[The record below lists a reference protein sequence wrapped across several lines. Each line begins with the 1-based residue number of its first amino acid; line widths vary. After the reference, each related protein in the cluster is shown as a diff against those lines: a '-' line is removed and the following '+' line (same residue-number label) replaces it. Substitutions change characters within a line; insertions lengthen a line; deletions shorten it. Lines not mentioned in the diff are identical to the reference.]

1 MRNIGLKFVSCSI
14 LLFIAN
20 LSIAQVNMMVP
31 DLTKIVTKD
40 GWKVFNRK
48 AEIIKENDEV
58 SVYFNAQQGSGVT
71 WLEGVE
77 FNNGIIEADIKG
89 KDLQGRS
96 FVGIAFRGVDEKT
109 YDGIYFRQFN
119 FKSDNPTRKSHSVQY
134 ISHPEYSWS
143 RLRKEH
149 PEKYENPVNP
159 VPEPNSFFHIKI
171 VIDNPKVSVY
181 VNNSKNPCLVVEEL
195 TNRKGGWV
203 GLWVGNNSDGTFS
216 NLKII
221 PVKNK

>member
-1 MRNIGLKFVSCSI
+1 MYCSI
-14 LLFIAN
+14 ILFVAN
-20 LSIAQVNMMVP
+20 LSLAQENMIVP

-58 SVYFNAQQGSGVT
+58 SVYFNAQQGNGVT
-71 WLEGVE
+71 WLEGIE

-89 KDLQGRS
+89 RNLQGRS

-109 YDGIYFRQFN
+109 YDGIYFRPFN
-119 FKSDNPTRKSHSVQY
+119 FKSDNPARKGHSVQY
-134 ISHPEYSWS
+134 ISHPDYSWS
-143 RLRKEH
+143 KLRKEH

-159 VPEPNSFFHIKI
+159 VPEPNSLFHVKI
-171 VIDNPKVSVY
+171 VVDNPKVSVY
-181 VNNSKNPCLVVEEL
+181 VNYSKNPCLVVEEL
-195 TNRKGGWV
+195 SNRKGGWV
-203 GLWVGNNSDGTFS
+203 GLWMGNNSDGTFS

-221 PVKNK
+221 SVKK